1 MRQALMNSWKKLFIA
16 LIIFN
21 SIVVVGVIFL
31 IFLPTK
37 DEEIALK
44 DINQDDYVQFHVQS
58 NKADLNRLINH
69 YIEEQGLNERIKYNV
84 TLTDQVD
91 LYGTMKVFTQDV
103 ELKLTFEAASLDNG
117 DLILRQ
123 KTISIGHLELP
134 VPVVLKFIRDSYDL
148 PSWITIRPNDEEV
161 YVNLH
166 DLKLK
171 SDTKV
176 RVNTF
181 DLKRDNIVFT
191 LLVPIK

>member
-1 MRQALMNSWKKLFIA
+1 MNSWKKLFIA
-16 LIIFN
+16 LIMLNI
-21 SIVVVGVIFL
+21 IVVVGVIFL

-37 DEEIALK
+37 DEEIALN

-69 YIEEQGLNERIKYNV
+69 YIKEQGLNERIKYNV
-84 TLTDQVD
+84 TLTDQVE

-103 ELKLTFEAASLDNG
+103 ELKLTFEPESLDNG

-123 KTISIGHLELP
+123 KTISIGHLQLP
-134 VPVVLKFIRDSYDL
+134 VPVVLKFIRDSYDI
-148 PSWITIRPNDEEV
+148 PSWITIRPNDEEM

>member
-1 MRQALMNSWKKLFIA
+1 MNKWKKLFFG
-16 LIIFN
+16 LIIVN
-21 SIVVVGVIFL
+21 IIIVIGLFFL
-31 IFLPTK
+31 VLLPTNDK
-37 DEEIALK
+37 DIALK
-44 DINQDDYVQFHVQS
+44 DADLEDYVQFRVQS
-58 NKADLNRLINH
+58 NKADLNQLINH
-69 YIEEQGLNERIKYNV
+69 YIEEQGLNERIQYHV
-84 TLTDQVD
+84 ILTDQVE

-103 ELKLTFEAASLDNG
+103 ELKLTFEPEALENG

-123 KTISIGHLELP
+123 KTISIGHLQLP
-134 VPVVLKFIRDSYDL
+134 VPVVLRFIRDSYDI

-166 DLKLK
+166 ELKLK

-181 DLKRDNIVFT
+181 DIKRDNIAFT

>member
-1 MRQALMNSWKKLFIA
+1 MNSWKKLFIA
-16 LIIFN
+16 LVILNI
-21 SIVVVGVIFL
+21 IVVVGVIFL

-84 TLTDQVD
+84 TLTDQVE

-103 ELKLTFEAASLDNG
+103 ELKLTFEPESLDNG
-117 DLILRQ
+117 DLILRH
-123 KTISIGHLELP
+123 KTISIGHLQLP
-134 VPVVLKFIRDSYDL
+134 VPVVLKFIRDSYDI

-181 DLKRDNIVFT
+181 DLKRDNILFT

>member
-1 MRQALMNSWKKLFIA
+1 MNSWKKLFIA
-16 LIIFN
+16 LVILNI
-21 SIVVVGVIFL
+21 IVVVGVIFL

-84 TLTDQVD
+84 ILTDQVE
-91 LYGTMKVFTQDV
+91 LYGMMKVFTQDV
-103 ELKLTFEAASLDNG
+103 ELKLTFEPESLDNG
-117 DLILRQ
+117 DLILRH
-123 KTISIGHLELP
+123 KTISIGHLQLP
-134 VPVVLKFIRDSYDL
+134 VPVVLKFIRDSYDI

-181 DLKRDNIVFT
+181 DLKRDNILFT

>member
-1 MRQALMNSWKKLFIA
+1 MSSWKKLFIT
-16 LIIFN
+16 LSIIN
-21 SIVVVGVIFL
+21 IIIVVGVIIL
-31 IFLPTK
+31 IFLPTE
-37 DEEIALK
+37 DEKIALK
-44 DINQDDYVQFHVQS
+44 NINQDNYVQFHVQS

-84 TLTDQVD
+84 TLTDQVE

-103 ELKLTFEAASLDNG
+103 ELKLTFEPESLDNG

-123 KTISIGHLELP
+123 KNILIGHLQLP
-134 VPVVLKFIRDSYDL
+134 VPVVLRFIRDSYDI
-148 PSWITIRPNDEEV
+148 PPWITIRPNDGEV

>member
-1 MRQALMNSWKKLFIA
+1 MNSWKKLFIA
-16 LIIFN
+16 LIILN
-21 SIVVVGVIFL
+21 IIVVVGVIFL

-84 TLTDQVD
+84 TLTDQVE

-103 ELKLTFEAASLDNG
+103 ELKLTFEPESLDNG

-123 KTISIGHLELP
+123 KTISIGHLQLP
-134 VPVVLKFIRDSYDL
+134 VPVVLKFIRDSYDI

-181 DLKRDNIVFT
+181 DLKRDNIMFT

>member
-1 MRQALMNSWKKLFIA
+1 MNSWKKLFIA
-16 LIIFN
+16 LVMLNI
-21 SIVVVGVIFL
+21 IVVVGVIFL

-84 TLTDQVD
+84 TLTDQVE

-103 ELKLTFEAASLDNG
+103 ELKLTFEPESLDNG
-117 DLILRQ
+117 DLILRH
-123 KTISIGHLELP
+123 KTISIGHLQLP
-134 VPVVLKFIRDSYDL
+134 VPVVLKFIRDSYDI

-181 DLKRDNIVFT
+181 DLKRDNILFT

>member
-1 MRQALMNSWKKLFIA
+1 MVILNI
-16 LIIFN
+16 
-21 SIVVVGVIFL
+21 IVVVGVIFL

-69 YIEEQGLNERIKYNV
+69 YIEEEGLNERIKYNV
-84 TLTDQVD
+84 TLTDQVE
-91 LYGTMKVFTQDV
+91 LYGMMKVFTQDV
-103 ELKLTFEAASLDNG
+103 ELKLTFEPESLDNG
-117 DLILRQ
+117 DLILRH
-123 KTISIGHLELP
+123 KTISIGHLQLP
-134 VPVVLKFIRDSYDL
+134 VPVVLKFIRDSYDI
-148 PSWITIRPNDEEV
+148 PSWIAIRPNDEEV

-181 DLKRDNIVFT
+181 DLKRDNILFT

>member
-1 MRQALMNSWKKLFIA
+1 MNSWKKLFIA
-16 LIIFN
+16 LVMLNI
-21 SIVVVGVIFL
+21 IVVVGVIFL

-44 DINQDDYVQFHVQS
+44 DINHDDYVQFHVQS

-84 TLTDQVD
+84 TLTDQVE

-103 ELKLTFEAASLDNG
+103 ELKLTFEPESLDNG
-117 DLILRQ
+117 DLILRH
-123 KTISIGHLELP
+123 KTISIGHLQLP
-134 VPVVLKFIRDSYDL
+134 VPVVLKFIRDSYDI

-181 DLKRDNIVFT
+181 DLKRDNILFT

>member
-1 MRQALMNSWKKLFIA
+1 MNKWKKLFFG
-16 LIIFN
+16 LIIVN
-21 SIVVVGVIFL
+21 IIIIIGMIFL
-31 IFLPTK
+31 VLLPTNDK
-37 DEEIALK
+37 DIVLK
-44 DINQDDYVQFHVQS
+44 DTDLEDYVQFRVQS
-58 NKADLNRLINH
+58 NKADLNQLINH
-69 YIEEQGLNERIKYNV
+69 YIEEQGLNERIQYHV
-84 TLTDQVD
+84 ILTDQVE

-103 ELKLTFEAASLDNG
+103 ELKLTFESEALENG

-123 KTISIGHLELP
+123 KTISIGHLQLP
-134 VPVVLKFIRDSYDL
+134 VPVVLRFIRDSYDI
-148 PSWITIRPNDEEV
+148 PSWISIQPNDEEV

-181 DLKRDNIVFT
+181 DIKRDNIAFT

>member
-1 MRQALMNSWKKLFIA
+1 MMNSWKKLFIA
-16 LIIFN
+16 LIMLNI
-21 SIVVVGVIFL
+21 IVVVGVIFL

-37 DEEIALK
+37 DEEIALN

-69 YIEEQGLNERIKYNV
+69 YIKEQGLNERIKYNV
-84 TLTDQVD
+84 TLTDQVE

-103 ELKLTFEAASLDNG
+103 ELKLTFEPESLDNG

-123 KTISIGHLELP
+123 KTISIGHLQLP
-134 VPVVLKFIRDSYDL
+134 VPVVLKFIRDSYDI
-148 PSWITIRPNDEEV
+148 PSWITIRPNDEEM

>member
-1 MRQALMNSWKKLFIA
+1 MNSWKKLFIV
-16 LIIFN
+16 LSILNI
-21 SIVVVGVIFL
+21 IVVVFASLL

-37 DEEIALK
+37 DEEITLN
-44 DINQDDYVQFHVQS
+44 DINEDDYVQFHVQS

-69 YIEEQGLNERIKYNV
+69 YIEEQGLNERITYNV
-84 TLTDQVD
+84 TLTDQVE
-91 LYGTMKVFTQDV
+91 LNGTMKVFTQDV
-103 ELKLTFEAASLDNG
+103 ELKLTFEPESLDNG

-123 KTISIGHLELP
+123 KTISIGHLQLP
-134 VPVVLKFIRDSYDL
+134 VPVVLKFIRDSYDI

>member
-1 MRQALMNSWKKLFIA
+1 MMNSWKKLFIA
-16 LIIFN
+16 LVILNI
-21 SIVVVGVIFL
+21 IVVVGVIFL

-84 TLTDQVD
+84 ILTDQVE
-91 LYGTMKVFTQDV
+91 LYGMMKVFTQDV
-103 ELKLTFEAASLDNG
+103 ELKLTFEPESLDNG
-117 DLILRQ
+117 DLILRH
-123 KTISIGHLELP
+123 KTISIGHLQLP
-134 VPVVLKFIRDSYDL
+134 VPVVLKFIRDSYDI

-181 DLKRDNIVFT
+181 DLKRDNILFT

>member
-1 MRQALMNSWKKLFIA
+1 MNSWKKLFIS
-16 LIIFN
+16 LIILN
-21 SIVVVGVIFL
+21 ITVVVGVIFL

-44 DINQDDYVQFHVQS
+44 DISQDDYVQFQVQS

-69 YIEEQGLNERIKYNV
+69 YIEEQGLNQRIKYNV
-84 TLTDQVD
+84 TLTDQVE

-103 ELKLTFEAASLDNG
+103 ELKLTFESESLENG

-123 KTISIGHLELP
+123 KTISIGHLQLP
-134 VPVVLKFIRDSYDL
+134 VPVVLKFIRDSYDI

-166 DLKLK
+166 ELKLK

>member
-1 MRQALMNSWKKLFIA
+1 MNSWKKLFIA
-16 LIIFN
+16 LVILNI
-21 SIVVVGVIFL
+21 IVVVGLIFL

-84 TLTDQVD
+84 TLTDQVE

-103 ELKLTFEAASLDNG
+103 ELKLTFEPESLDNG
-117 DLILRQ
+117 DLILRH
-123 KTISIGHLELP
+123 KTISIGHLQLP
-134 VPVVLKFIRDSYDL
+134 VPVVLKFIRDSYDI

-181 DLKRDNIVFT
+181 DLKRDNILFT

>member
-1 MRQALMNSWKKLFIA
+1 MNSWKKLFIA